1 MAIQDDVKANILAL
15 LNADDLDLNGETTIF
30 GMVIKEQLID
40 FGISIGYTYINE
52 VVGSDDITDADYKNK
67 IVACLTDMTMLRVW
81 ATLAG
86 ISIPTHF
93 NFKIGDN
100 TISKNVHPMN
110 EMNLKMYAESV
121 EKWIKILLKTLEY
134 VLGHDM
140 KMRFV
145 PFYSGKNRFRLQ
157 LLWKI
162 SSQKNMLKNETRGN
176 IFSTNISIDTAK
188 EREWSRIEV

>member
-1 MAIQDDVKANILAL
+1 MAIQDDVKANVLAL
-15 LNADDLDLNGETTIF
+15 LNASDITLDGETTIF

-52 VVGSDDITDADYKNK
+52 VIGSDDIADADYKNK

-86 ISIPTHF
+86 ISISTHF

-100 TISKNVHPMN
+100 TISKNVHPMI

-121 EKWIKILLKTLEY
+121 EKWIKILLSSSWTHVEKQSDLSFRNPIYSEDY
-134 VLGHDM
+134 GH
-140 KMRFV
+140 
-145 PFYSGKNRFRLQ
+145 SL
-157 LLWKI
+157 I
-162 SSQKNMLKNETRGN
+162 SLDSSN
-176 IFSTNISIDTAK
+176 
-188 EREWSRIEV
+188 V